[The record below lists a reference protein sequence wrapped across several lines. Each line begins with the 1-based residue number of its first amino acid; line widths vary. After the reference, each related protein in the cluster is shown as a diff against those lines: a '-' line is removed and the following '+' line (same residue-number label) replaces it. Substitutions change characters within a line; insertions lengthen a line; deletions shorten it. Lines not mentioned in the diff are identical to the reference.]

1 MCLCCMWLKWQLGS
15 AGNVPVLCVAIMA
28 VEFCRQCACAVFG
41 YCGSWV
47 LPAMCLCCV
56 WLLWQLGS
64 AGNVPVLCVAMW
76 QWGSAG
82 NVPVLRVAI
91 SACRLVG
98 CTECLKTH
106 VHLILRPASCNRVTY
121 PCAGLRCGNFTMQCE
136 NDGFVSV
143 VDDQCSC
150 LCPPGLDPAT
160 GCTKTVTQGRILCL
174 CLRGVSTW
182 PGPCH
187 WLYCHCHTG

>member
-1 MCLCCMWLKWQLGS
+1 ML
-15 AGNVPVLCVAIMA
+15 A
-28 VEFCRQCACAVFG
+28 VGFCRRCACAVCG
-41 YCGSWV
+41 CCGSWV

-56 WLLWQLGS
+56 WLSRQL
-64 AGNVPVLCVAMW
+64 
-76 QWGSAG
+76 GSAG

-106 VHLILRPASCNRVTY
+106 VQLILRPASCNRVTY
-121 PCAGLRCGNFTMQCE
+121 PCAGLRCGDFTMQCE